1 MTSEERSLERRTLRR
16 QQLLDAAYEVL
27 VNKGVARTTVS
38 DITDY
43 SGVSK
48 GTFYLYFKTKE
59 EIIGAL
65 WSRFVDQFSERTN
78 EIVELAPAIGWW
90 QVVDRLIV
98 DMIDY
103 DLEHSDMHRLVA
115 TASREGAIHYF
126 SDADNTIVK
135 FVTYTIRQG
144 IASGEFSVSDPEL
157 AAEFLYHGADQ
168 ILLNRALLQQ
178 EVDRDRLV
186 AGVKELVYKV
196 LGP

>member
-1 MTSEERSLERRTLRR
+1 MTNEERSIERRTLRR
-16 QQLLDAAYEVL
+16 QQLLDAAYKVL
-27 VNKGVARTTVS
+27 VKKGVARTTVS
-38 DITDY
+38 DITDCC
-43 SGVSK
+43 GVSK

-78 EIVELAPAIGWW
+78 KVVELGPVIGWW
-90 QVVDRLIV
+90 KVVDRLIV

-103 DLEHSDMHRLVA
+103 DLENQEIHRIVA

-126 SDADNTIVK
+126 SDADRTIVK

-144 IASGEFSVSDPEL
+144 INSGEFAVSDPEL

-168 ILLNRALLQQ
+168 ILLNRALLQK

-186 AGVKELVYKV
+186 AVVTELVNKV